1 MILAS
6 GADGETLAKGAE
18 YIRSLAN
25 ISELTVTGDK
35 TSVPGDCMSSVI
47 AGAEIYIPLEDL
59 VDFAAEYERLSKE
72 KKRLEGE
79 VKRVEGKLA
88 NQGFVSKAPE
98 KVVNEEKEKMAKY
111 KEMLAKVCERLA
123 VVAKKAGK

>member
-1 MILAS
+1 
-6 GADGETLAKGAE
+6 
-18 YIRSLAN
+18 
-25 ISELTVTGDK
+25 
-35 TSVPGDCMSSVI
+35 MSSVI